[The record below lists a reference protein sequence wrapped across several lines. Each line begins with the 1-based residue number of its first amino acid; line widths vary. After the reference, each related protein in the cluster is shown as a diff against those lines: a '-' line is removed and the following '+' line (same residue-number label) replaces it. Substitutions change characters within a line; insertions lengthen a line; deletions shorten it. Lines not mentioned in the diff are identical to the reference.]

1 MAYPSFMANRT
12 VVISGGT
19 GALGQ
24 AVVARFLASEDRVIV
39 PWIMKRE
46 VEVIETTHADALR
59 GQKLVLIEA
68 DVAEDTGATGVAKA
82 AGTADVLVNGV
93 GGYGGGKPLHET
105 DLELWDRMY
114 RMNVRTAVALS
125 RAVLPGMLARGR
137 GLVVNVGSR
146 AALDL
151 PAGLSAYAAMKGAVL
166 SLSEILQ
173 KEVGGRHVRVNT
185 IVPTTIDTAAN
196 RAAMPNADFSQWTP
210 PAAIAEVIHWLAS
223 DAGATVRGALVP
235 V

>member
-1 MAYPSFMANRT
+1 MPTTNSGRA

-19 GALGQ
+19 GALGR
-24 AVVARFLASEDRVIV
+24 ALVARFLAGGDRVVV
-39 PWIMKRE
+39 PWIMKSE
-46 VEVIETTHADALR
+46 LEAMEKAETEALR
-59 GQKLVLIEA
+59 TQRLVMLEA
-68 DVAEDTGATGVAKA
+68 DVAEDAGARRVASA
-82 AGTADVLVNGV
+82 APRIEVLVNAV

-105 DLELWDRMY
+105 ELELWDRMY

-125 RAVLPGMLARGR
+125 RAVLPGMLEQKRGSIT
-137 GLVVNVGSR
+137 NISSR

-151 PAGLSAYAAMKGAVL
+151 PAGLSAYAASKGAVL

-173 KEVGGRHVRVNT
+173 KEVGERHVRVNT
-185 IVPTTIDTAAN
+185 IVPTTIDTPAN
-196 RAAMPNADFSQWTP
+196 RTAMPNADFSQWTP

-223 DAGATVRGALVP
+223 DAGATVRGAVVP

>member
-1 MAYPSFMANRT
+1 MDSGRS

-19 GALGQ
+19 GALGR
-24 AVVARFLASEDRVIV
+24 ALVRRFLEGGDRVVV

-46 VEVIETTHADALR
+46 LEALEAEEGEALR
-59 GQKLVLIEA
+59 RGRIAVVEA
-68 DVAEDTGATGVAKA
+68 DVAEEAGARRVADIA
-82 AGTADVLVNGV
+82 PGAEALVNTV

-105 DLELWDRMY
+105 ELELWDRMY

-125 RAVLPGMLARGR
+125 RALLPGMLARQSGSIA
-137 GLVVNVGSR
+137 NIGSR

-151 PAGLSAYAAMKGAVL
+151 PAGLSAYAAAKGAVL
-166 SLSEILQ
+166 ALSEILQ
-173 KEVGGRHVRVNT
+173 KEVVERRVRVNT
-185 IVPTTIDTAAN
+185 IIPTTIDTPAN

-210 PAAIAEVIHWLAS
+210 PAAIAEVVFWLAS
-223 DAGATVRGALVP
+223 DAAATVRGALVP